1 MKKIAFILVALV
13 ASIFQAEA
21 QERKL
26 LTAGTDVPVVAT
38 EGINADVLKEGEMIE
53 MMTADDVKL
62 ESGEIAIPKGSQV
75 SARVRTGLHQRV
87 LTNQKRRLIIDIK
100 EVKLP
105 NGKKVALTNG
115 VASFTVGKDTGD
127 LDAVPLKYA
136 KSKKYLIPTD
146 YVMHAKVDVSVDIS
160 K

>member
-1 MKKIAFILVALV
+1 MKKLAFAFITLM
-13 ASIFQAEA
+13 ASVFHAEA

-38 EGINADVLKEGEMIE
+38 EGINADVLKEGQMIE
-53 MMTADDVKL
+53 MVTADDVKL

-75 SARVRTGLHQRV
+75 SVRVRTGLHQRV
-87 LTNQKRRLIIDIK
+87 LANQKRRLIIDIK
-100 EVKLP
+100 DVKLP

-115 VASFTVGKDTGD
+115 VASFTVRKETGD
-127 LDAVPLKYA
+127 LDAVPLKYV
-136 KSKKYLIPTD
+136 SKKYLIPTD
-146 YVMHAKVDVSVDIS
+146 YVMHAKVDVSMDIS

>member
-1 MKKIAFILVALV
+1 MKKIAFILIAIVAGV
-13 ASIFQAEA
+13 FQAEA

-38 EGINADVLKEGEMIE
+38 EGINAYILKEGQMIE
-53 MMTADDVKL
+53 FATADDVKL

-75 SARVRTGLHQRV
+75 SARVRTSLKQRF
-87 LTNQKRRLIIDIK
+87 LANQKKRIIIDIK
-100 EVKLP
+100 DVKLP

-115 VASFTVGKDTGD
+115 VASFTVSKDTGD
-127 LDAVPLKYA
+127 LDAVPLKIA
-136 KSKKYLIPTD
+136 SSNKYLIPTD
-146 YVMHAKVDVSVDIS
+146 YVMHAKVDVSMDIS

>member
-38 EGINADVLKEGEMIE
+38 EGINADVLKEGQMIE
-53 MMTADDVKL
+53 MVTADDVKL

-75 SARVRTGLHQRV
+75 SARET
-87 LTNQKRRLIIDIK
+87 
-100 EVKLP
+100 
-105 NGKKVALTNG
+105 A
-115 VASFTVGKDTGD
+115 
-127 LDAVPLKYA
+127 
-136 KSKKYLIPTD
+136 
-146 YVMHAKVDVSVDIS
+146 
-160 K
+160 